1 MLTYVIAS
9 LPILGWGFMPII
21 ANLRKSSP
29 VEQLLGTA
37 IFAFLFSIIM
47 SLIMKP
53 EITFF
58 SFTVSFISG
67 VFWSIGQLFQFKAI
81 QLSSVSKIMPLSN
94 GSQLIFIS
102 FTSVLLFREWTN
114 SNMYIIGTLSILMI
128 VVGILC
134 TNYQKT
140 KSDESTNYNSYG
152 WTLLSSLFLM
162 LYVLTNQLF
171 SIEGYQIILPQSVG
185 MLIASSLIYIIY
197 FEGDFSF
204 SNLSYNLITGFSWS
218 IANLGMFL
226 TTIQLGVATSFSIS
240 QSCVIV
246 ATLGGIFFFKEK
258 KAHKEWL
265 FILLGIVL
273 IMAGVFS
280 LGSLK

>member
-1 MLTYVIAS
+1 MLTYIVAS
-9 LPILGWGFMPII
+9 LPILGWGLMPII

-29 VEQLLGTA
+29 SEQLLGTA
-37 IFAFLFSIIM
+37 IFAFLFSIIV
-47 SLIMKP
+47 SFITRP
-53 EITFF
+53 EITLF
-58 SFTVSFISG
+58 SFTISFVSG

-81 QLSSVSKIMPLSN
+81 QLSSVSKAMPLSN

-102 FTSVLLFREWTN
+102 FASVILFREWTN
-114 SNMYIIGTLSILMI
+114 SRMYFVGTLSIVI
-128 VVGILC
+128 IIVGILF

-140 KSDESTNYNSYG
+140 KSDKGTSFSSYG
-152 WTLLSSLFLM
+152 FILLSSLFLM

-185 MLIASSLIYIIY
+185 MLSASVIIHKSYFKGAFSL
-197 FEGDFSF
+197 
-204 SNLSYNLITGFSWS
+204 SNVCYNLITGFSWS

-246 ATLGGIFFFKEK
+246 ATLGGIFIFKEK
-258 KAHKEWL
+258 KTHKEWIS
-265 FILLGIVL
+265 ILLGIVL
-273 IMAGVFS
+273 IMGGVFS
-280 LGSLK
+280 LGTLK